1 MAVDQKE
8 VNALLEQTKDEIA
21 LDEKLGINPK
31 DKYRSE
37 SGKILD
43 QVYSGIAL
51 DENLKI
57 PSPHVGTI
65 TKEDIAQFQKQAQD
79 DAIFK
84 MHNRA
89 IMEDF
94 LKTKGHDIT
103 KQNIQNVIEN
113 KLDELLLK
121 AKSNNHKEQMAQQI
135 PRTAQSKTLQSQPK
149 KKISTTN
156 ESKRNE
162 FLYSI
167 LNSTSVENKKDQVKS
182 SSIFTNIANK
192 LSNFFKQEVSS
203 FLSPFMTD
211 KMNEKL
217 NSIFS
222 KTTISSQGNYQPP
235 KITTSPTGR
244 FNTKS
249 NGIG

>member
-1 MAVDQKE
+1 MAVDQNE
-8 VNALLEQTKDEIA
+8 VNALLEAI
-21 LDEKLGINPK
+21 K

-37 SGKILD
+37 QWKILD
-43 QVYSGIAL
+43 QEYSKIAL

-65 TKEDIAQFQKQAQD
+65 TDKDIEIGREQAKNDANFKTDNRPRAEALLKKQ
-79 DAIFK
+79 
-84 MHNRA
+84 
-89 IMEDF
+89 
-94 LKTKGHDIT
+94 GHDIT

-121 AKSNNHKEQMAQQI
+121 AKSNHRQEQMPKQI
-135 PRTAQSKTLQSQPK
+135 PRTTQSQSK

-156 ESKRNE
+156 ESKTTTNESKHNE
-162 FLYSI
+162 FFYKI
-167 LNSTSVENKKDQVKS
+167 LNRTSVENKKDQVKS

-203 FLSPFMTD
+203 FLSPFMSD
-211 KMNEKL
+211 KMNEGL
-217 NSIFS
+217 INSIFS
-222 KTTISSQGNYQPP
+222 KTTISSQGKYQSP

-249 NGIG
+249 NGMV